1 MDGGPRRVAPAGL
14 AVAAALLAGVLA
26 AMRLPAL
33 PTTWI
38 ACVAAI
44 VGFAAWWRLPR
55 LRWAG
60 ALLFGFGWAMLQ
72 GQWAL
77 DARIPR
83 ALVGEDLRVE
93 GRVLGLPQRT
103 EAATRF
109 DLRVTAGEGAA
120 AALAGRRLRL
130 SWYGDPQRLAPGS
143 LWTLDLR
150 LKRPRGALNP
160 GGFDFEKRALELRL
174 AATGYVRDAQAAREL
189 EAGGGVDA
197 WRSRMSARIAE
208 AVPTDASRFVRAL
221 ALGDTRGLGERDWE
235 ILRATG
241 LTHLIAISG
250 FHVGLVAG
258 FGALLARLLYALWP
272 RLGLRRPRPQG
283 MAIAALLAALGYAAL
298 AGFAL
303 PTLRTVLMIAVAL
316 LATLLRRPRRMA
328 QSLALALIAIL
339 LVDPLTL
346 LGPGFWL
353 SFAGVAWLLWCLPHE
368 RSAQSRSVGRV
379 RPFLAAQAVATLGLL
394 PLTVWFF
401 GQASLAGPLANLV
414 GIPWI
419 SLVVVPLSLLGTGL
433 EAVWTGAGVWPL
445 RVAARAMQALWL
457 GLERVADWRGALIWL
472 PEPSFAALV
481 LALLGVFW
489 LLLPRGVPGKPL
501 ALLLWLPLLSP
512 AGGAWHE
519 AELREGEAEL
529 SLIDVGQGLSVLLRT
544 ADHALLYDTGP
555 AWPGGLD
562 AGDAAVVPALRALG
576 VARLDAFVI
585 SHGDNDHAGGAG
597 AVRRA
602 YAPARAFA
610 PAGWTQ
616 PGAMPCLAGREW
628 RWDGVRLRFLHPPRH
643 FPYLGNE
650 SSCVLRVE
658 TAGGAVLLPGDI
670 GAVIEGRL
678 AREQRAALRAD
689 VLVVPHHGSA
699 GSSSPA
705 FLRAVR
711 PRHALI
717 GVGHGNRFGHPAPAV
732 LARYRDMGAQV
743 SDTASGGFLGLRL
756 RASGLAPIKLRRE
769 SHRRFWHETD
779 PPAVGD

>member
-1 MDGGPRRVAPAGL
+1 MNAGSGPPVVSPAGL

-33 PTTWI
+33 PPAWI
-38 ACVAAI
+38 AGAVAIAGA
-44 VGFAAWWRLPR
+44 VEWWRLAR
-55 LRWAG
+55 LRWLG
-60 ALLFGFGWAMLQ
+60 ALLFGLGWAMLQ

-77 DARIPR
+77 DARIPP
-83 ALVGEDLRVE
+83 ALVGEDLRVQ

-103 EAATRF
+103 QAATRF
-109 DLRVTAGEGAA
+109 DLRVTAGEDAA
-120 AALAGRRLRL
+120 AALVGRRLRL
-130 SWYGDPQRLAPGS
+130 SWYGDPPRLAPGS
-143 LWTLDLR
+143 AWALDVR

-174 AATGYVRDAQAAREL
+174 AATGYVRDPQTAREL
-189 EAGGGVDA
+189 EAGGGIDA
-197 WRSRMSARIAE
+197 WRARMSVRIAE
-208 AVPTDASRFVRAL
+208 AVPTAASRFVRAL

-258 FGALLARLLYALWP
+258 FGALLARLQYALWP

-328 QSLALALIAIL
+328 QSLALALIAVL
-339 LVDPLTL
+339 LVDPLAV

-368 RSAQSRSVGRV
+368 RGGQDRIGGRV
-379 RPFLAAQAVATLGLL
+379 RPFLAAQGVATLGLL

-433 EAVWTGAGVWPL
+433 EAVWTGAGAWPL
-445 RVAARAMQALWL
+445 RLAAWAMQALWL
-457 GLERVADWRGALIWL
+457 GLERIADWRGALVWL

-481 LALLGVFW
+481 LALLGAFW

-501 ALLLWLPLLSP
+501 ALLLWLPLLWP
-512 AGGAWHE
+512 AGSG
-519 AELREGEAEL
+519 LREGEAEL

-544 ADHALLYDTGP
+544 ADHALLYDAGP

-576 VARLDAFVI
+576 VDRLDAFVI

-602 YAPARAFA
+602 YAPAQVLV
-610 PAGWTQ
+610 PAGWAQ
-616 PGAMPCLAGREW
+616 PGASPCLTGRGW
-628 RWDGVRLRFLHPPRH
+628 RWDGVRFRFLHPPLH
-643 FPYLGNE
+643 FPYLDNE

-670 GAVIEGRL
+670 GAVVEGRL

-699 GSSSPA
+699 GSSSPT

-717 GVGHGNRFGHPAPAV
+717 GVGHGNRFGHPAPVV
-732 LARYRDMGAQV
+732 LARYADLGIEV
-743 SDTASGGFLGLRL
+743 SDTASGGLLGLRL
-756 RASGLAPIKLRRE
+756 RAAGLAPIKLRRE
-769 SHRRFWHETD
+769 SHRRFWHEE
-779 PPAVGD
+779 PGLGIRE